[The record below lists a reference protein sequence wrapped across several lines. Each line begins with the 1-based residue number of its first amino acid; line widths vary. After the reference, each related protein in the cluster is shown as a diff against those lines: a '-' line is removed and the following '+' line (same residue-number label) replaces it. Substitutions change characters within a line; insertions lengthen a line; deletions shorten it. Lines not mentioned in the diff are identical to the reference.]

1 MFKINDN
8 YQKLPGSYLF
18 STIAKKVNAYSAA
31 NPEKQIIRLGIGD
44 VTQPIAPAII
54 EAMHKAVDEM
64 GHAETFHGYAPDLGY
79 DFLRNAIVANDYK
92 AINFDYLLIEHYKDL
107 NINESELA
115 VILVVNHLLKQH
127 NDIITAE
134 DLSFKMNLD
143 SKKIDEILS
152 NLVTKNIVDLV
163 FDKKGAK
170 LSLQPL
176 KNKLFQQF
184 KLDIYKEEERQN
196 ENIQEMA
203 QNIYAIFEKEL
214 KKTLSPLEVSRI
226 QEWFATNNEE
236 DISNAIKD
244 LKSSGKKVSI
254 RAVDK
259 ILLAKAKSNEINQ
272 EGVTALNENWNKNLE
287 ETIKIAK
294 TKWLDDDDE

>member
-1 MFKINDN
+1 M
-8 YQKLPGSYLF
+8 
-18 STIAKKVNAYSAA
+18 
-31 NPEKQIIRLGIGD
+31 
-44 VTQPIAPAII
+44 
-54 EAMHKAVDEM
+54 
-64 GHAETFHGYAPDLGY
+64 
-79 DFLRNAIVANDYK
+79 ANDYK
-92 AINFDYLLIEHYKDL
+92 AIDFDYLLIEHYKDL

-115 VILVVNHLLKQH
+115 VILVVDHLLKQH

-176 KNKLFQQF
+176 KNKLFQQL
-184 KLDIYKEEERQN
+184 KLDIYKEEERQK
-196 ENIQEMA
+196 EDIQEMA
-203 QNIYAIFEKEL
+203 QNVYALFEKEL
-214 KKTLSPLEVSRI
+214 KRTLSPLEVSRI
-226 QEWFATNNEE
+226 QEWFSTNDDE
-236 DISNAIKD
+236 DVSNAIKD
-244 LKSSGKKVSI
+244 LKASGKKVSI

-259 ILLAKAKSNEINQ
+259 ILLAKAKANEINQ

>member
-1 MFKINDN
+1 M
-8 YQKLPGSYLF
+8 
-18 STIAKKVNAYSAA
+18 
-31 NPEKQIIRLGIGD
+31 
-44 VTQPIAPAII
+44 
-54 EAMHKAVDEM
+54 
-64 GHAETFHGYAPDLGY
+64 
-79 DFLRNAIVANDYK
+79 ANDYK

-115 VILVVNHLLKQH
+115 VILVVDHLLKQH

-176 KNKLFQQF
+176 KNKLFQQL
-184 KLDIYKEEERQN
+184 KLDIYKEEERQK
-196 ENIQEMA
+196 EDIQEMA
-203 QNIYAIFEKEL
+203 QNVYALFEKEL
-214 KKTLSPLEVSRI
+214 KRTLSPLEVSRI
-226 QEWFATNNEE
+226 QEWFATNNDE
-236 DISNAIKD
+236 DVSNAIKD
-244 LKSSGKKVSI
+244 LKASGKKVSI

-259 ILLAKAKSNEINQ
+259 ILLAKAKANEINQ

>member
-1 MFKINDN
+1 M
-8 YQKLPGSYLF
+8 
-18 STIAKKVNAYSAA
+18 
-31 NPEKQIIRLGIGD
+31 
-44 VTQPIAPAII
+44 
-54 EAMHKAVDEM
+54 
-64 GHAETFHGYAPDLGY
+64 
-79 DFLRNAIVANDYK
+79 ANDYK

-115 VILVVNHLLKQH
+115 VILVVDHLLKQH

-176 KNKLFQQF
+176 KNKLFQQL
-184 KLDIYKEEERQN
+184 KLDIYKEEERQK
-196 ENIQEMA
+196 EDIQEMA
-203 QNIYAIFEKEL
+203 QNVYALFEKEL
-214 KKTLSPLEVSRI
+214 KRTLSPLEVSRI
-226 QEWFATNNEE
+226 QEWFATNNDE
-236 DISNAIKD
+236 DVSNAIKD
-244 LKSSGKKVSI
+244 LKVSGKKVSI

-259 ILLAKAKSNEINQ
+259 ILLAKAKANEINQ

>member
-1 MFKINDN
+1 M
-8 YQKLPGSYLF
+8 
-18 STIAKKVNAYSAA
+18 
-31 NPEKQIIRLGIGD
+31 
-44 VTQPIAPAII
+44 
-54 EAMHKAVDEM
+54 
-64 GHAETFHGYAPDLGY
+64 
-79 DFLRNAIVANDYK
+79 ANDYK

-163 FDKKGAK
+163 LDKKGAK

-184 KLDIYKEEERQN
+184 KLDIYKEEERQK
-196 ENIQEMA
+196 EDIQEMA
-203 QNIYAIFEKEL
+203 QNVYALFEKEL
-214 KKTLSPLEVSRI
+214 KRTLSPLEVSRI
-226 QEWFATNNEE
+226 QEWFVTNNDE

>member
-1 MFKINDN
+1 M
-8 YQKLPGSYLF
+8 
-18 STIAKKVNAYSAA
+18 
-31 NPEKQIIRLGIGD
+31 
-44 VTQPIAPAII
+44 
-54 EAMHKAVDEM
+54 
-64 GHAETFHGYAPDLGY
+64 
-79 DFLRNAIVANDYK
+79 ANDYK

-176 KNKLFQQF
+176 KNKLFQQL
-184 KLDIYKEEERQN
+184 KLDIYKEEERQK
-196 ENIQEMA
+196 EDIQEMA
-203 QNIYAIFEKEL
+203 QNVYALFEKEL
-214 KKTLSPLEVSRI
+214 KRTLSPLEVSRI

-254 RAVDK
+254 CAVDK

-272 EGVTALNENWNKNLE
+272 EGVTAINENWNKNLE

>member
-1 MFKINDN
+1 M
-8 YQKLPGSYLF
+8 
-18 STIAKKVNAYSAA
+18 
-31 NPEKQIIRLGIGD
+31 
-44 VTQPIAPAII
+44 
-54 EAMHKAVDEM
+54 
-64 GHAETFHGYAPDLGY
+64 
-79 DFLRNAIVANDYK
+79 ANDYK

-115 VILVVNHLLKQH
+115 VILVVDHLLKQH

-176 KNKLFQQF
+176 KNKLFQQL
-184 KLDIYKEEERQN
+184 KLDIYKEEERQK
-196 ENIQEMA
+196 EDIQEMA
-203 QNIYAIFEKEL
+203 QNVYALFEKEL
-214 KKTLSPLEVSRI
+214 KRTLSPLEVSRI
-226 QEWFATNNEE
+226 QEWFSTNDDE
-236 DISNAIKD
+236 DVSNAIKD
-244 LKSSGKKVSI
+244 LKASGKKVSI

-259 ILLAKAKSNEINQ
+259 ILLAKAKANEINQ

>member
-1 MFKINDN
+1 M
-8 YQKLPGSYLF
+8 
-18 STIAKKVNAYSAA
+18 
-31 NPEKQIIRLGIGD
+31 
-44 VTQPIAPAII
+44 
-54 EAMHKAVDEM
+54 
-64 GHAETFHGYAPDLGY
+64 
-79 DFLRNAIVANDYK
+79 ANDYK

-115 VILVVNHLLKQH
+115 VILVVDHLLKQH

-176 KNKLFQQF
+176 KHKLFQQL
-184 KLDIYKEEERQN
+184 KLDIYKEEERQK
-196 ENIQEMA
+196 EDIQEMA
-203 QNIYAIFEKEL
+203 QNVYALFEKEL
-214 KKTLSPLEVSRI
+214 KRTLSPLEVSRI
-226 QEWFATNNEE
+226 QEWFATNNDE
-236 DISNAIKD
+236 DVSNAIKD
-244 LKSSGKKVSI
+244 LKASGKKVSI

-259 ILLAKAKSNEINQ
+259 ILLAKAKANEINQ

>member
-1 MFKINDN
+1 M
-8 YQKLPGSYLF
+8 
-18 STIAKKVNAYSAA
+18 
-31 NPEKQIIRLGIGD
+31 
-44 VTQPIAPAII
+44 
-54 EAMHKAVDEM
+54 
-64 GHAETFHGYAPDLGY
+64 
-79 DFLRNAIVANDYK
+79 ANDYK

-115 VILVVNHLLKQH
+115 VILVVDHLLKQH

-176 KNKLFQQF
+176 KNKLFQQL
-184 KLDIYKEEERQN
+184 KLDIYKEEERQK
-196 ENIQEMA
+196 EDIQEMA
-203 QNIYAIFEKEL
+203 QNVYALFEKEL
-214 KKTLSPLEVSRI
+214 KRTLSPLEVSRI
-226 QEWFATNNEE
+226 QEWFATNNDE
-236 DISNAIKD
+236 DFSNAIKY
-244 LKSSGKKVSI
+244 LKASGKKVSI

-259 ILLAKAKSNEINQ
+259 ILLAKAKANEINQ

>member
-1 MFKINDN
+1 M
-8 YQKLPGSYLF
+8 
-18 STIAKKVNAYSAA
+18 
-31 NPEKQIIRLGIGD
+31 
-44 VTQPIAPAII
+44 
-54 EAMHKAVDEM
+54 
-64 GHAETFHGYAPDLGY
+64 
-79 DFLRNAIVANDYK
+79 ANDYK

-115 VILVVNHLLKQH
+115 VILVVDHLLKQH

-176 KNKLFQQF
+176 KNKLFQQL
-184 KLDIYKEEERQN
+184 KLDIYKEEERQK
-196 ENIQEMA
+196 EDIQEMA
-203 QNIYAIFEKEL
+203 QNVYALFEKEL
-214 KKTLSPLEVSRI
+214 KRTLSPLEVSRI
-226 QEWFATNNEE
+226 QEWFATNNDE

-244 LKSSGKKVSI
+244 LKASGKKVSI

-259 ILLAKAKSNEINQ
+259 ILLAKAKANEINQ

>member
-1 MFKINDN
+1 M
-8 YQKLPGSYLF
+8 
-18 STIAKKVNAYSAA
+18 
-31 NPEKQIIRLGIGD
+31 
-44 VTQPIAPAII
+44 
-54 EAMHKAVDEM
+54 
-64 GHAETFHGYAPDLGY
+64 
-79 DFLRNAIVANDYK
+79 ANDYK

-115 VILVVNHLLKQH
+115 VILVVDHLLKQH

-176 KNKLFQQF
+176 KNKLFQQL
-184 KLDIYKEEERQN
+184 KLDIYKEEERQK
-196 ENIQEMA
+196 EDIQEMA
-203 QNIYAIFEKEL
+203 QNVYALFEKEL
-214 KKTLSPLEVSRI
+214 KRTLSPLEVSRI
-226 QEWFATNNEE
+226 QEWFATNNDE
-236 DISNAIKD
+236 DVSNAIKD
-244 LKSSGKKVSI
+244 LKASGKKVSI

-259 ILLAKAKSNEINQ
+259 ILLAKAKANEINQ
-272 EGVTALNENWNKNLE
+272 EGVTALNEKWNKNLE

>member
-1 MFKINDN
+1 M
-8 YQKLPGSYLF
+8 
-18 STIAKKVNAYSAA
+18 
-31 NPEKQIIRLGIGD
+31 
-44 VTQPIAPAII
+44 
-54 EAMHKAVDEM
+54 
-64 GHAETFHGYAPDLGY
+64 
-79 DFLRNAIVANDYK
+79 ANDYK

-115 VILVVNHLLKQH
+115 VILVVDHLLKQH

-176 KNKLFQQF
+176 KNKLFQQL
-184 KLDIYKEEERQN
+184 KLDIYKEEERQK
-196 ENIQEMA
+196 EDIQEMA
-203 QNIYAIFEKEL
+203 QNVYALFEKEL
-214 KKTLSPLEVSRI
+214 KRTLSPLEVSRI
-226 QEWFATNNEE
+226 QEWFATNNDE
-236 DISNAIKD
+236 DVSNAIKD
-244 LKSSGKKVSI
+244 LKASGKKVSI

-259 ILLAKAKSNEINQ
+259 ILLAKAIANEINQ

>member
-1 MFKINDN
+1 M
-8 YQKLPGSYLF
+8 
-18 STIAKKVNAYSAA
+18 
-31 NPEKQIIRLGIGD
+31 
-44 VTQPIAPAII
+44 
-54 EAMHKAVDEM
+54 
-64 GHAETFHGYAPDLGY
+64 
-79 DFLRNAIVANDYK
+79 ANDYK
-92 AINFDYLLIEHYKDL
+92 AIDFDYLLIEHYKDL

-115 VILVVNHLLKQH
+115 VILVVDHLLKQH

-176 KNKLFQQF
+176 KNKLFQQL
-184 KLDIYKEEERQN
+184 KLDIYKEEERQK
-196 ENIQEMA
+196 EDIQEMA
-203 QNIYAIFEKEL
+203 QNVYALFEKEL
-214 KKTLSPLEVSRI
+214 KRTLSPLEVSRI
-226 QEWFATNNEE
+226 QEWFSTNNDE
-236 DISNAIKD
+236 DVSNAIKD
-244 LKSSGKKVSI
+244 LKASGKKVSI

-259 ILLAKAKSNEINQ
+259 ILLAKAKANEINQ
-272 EGVTALNENWNKNLE
+272 EGVTALNEKWNKNLE